1 MNRTK
6 RLQLQIG
13 GGLVVLAVAATIA
26 AVSLTSLQG
35 ALPAQSR
42 GRAAPDFIG
51 INAWVNSPPL
61 SLKQLRG
68 KVVWVDFWTY
78 SCINCIRTL
87 AYVREF
93 YARYHQAGLE
103 IVGVHSPEFSFEKN
117 LANIKAAVE
126 RYRLPYPIA
135 VDNQM
140 ATWTAYLNNS
150 WPHVYLIDR
159 NGKIAFDLS
168 GEGGDD
174 DLQTHLR
181 ALLAETGAHLPPPID
196 FTEAWFNPHN
206 TPEIYAGFDRGALQS
221 SLANTEGY
229 VPGQTVDYRP
239 VDARTVNDAGP
250 NGSFFLAGKWFNGSE
265 FVRAEQDGA
274 RVELPFFAR
283 NVFIVA
289 APEGAKATAAVLLD
303 GKPVPPSLLGE
314 DATGGTIVISR
325 DDLFRVLRLSAA
337 DVHRLTLTVSKGF
350 ELYTFTFG

>member
-1 MNRTK
+1 MERRK
-6 RLQLQIG
+6 RFQLQIG
-13 GGLVVLAVAATIA
+13 AGILLLAGAVVFA
-26 AVSLTSLQG
+26 AVQLTSLQG
-35 ALPAQSR
+35 ALPAQRR
-42 GRAAPDFIG
+42 GRVAPDFVG

-61 SLKQLRG
+61 TLKQLRG
-68 KVVWVDFWTY
+68 KVVWIDFWTY

-87 AYVREF
+87 PDVRQF

-117 LANIKAAVE
+117 LRNIKAAVK

-135 VDNQM
+135 VDNKM
-140 ATWTAYLNNS
+140 ATWSAYLNNS

-168 GEGGDD
+168 GEGGDE

-196 FTEAWFNPHN
+196 FSTPVFNPHQ
-206 TPEIYAGFDRGALQS
+206 TPEIYAGYERGGVTM
-221 SLANTEGY
+221 SLANDEGY
-229 VPGQTVDYRP
+229 VPGQIVDYKP
-239 VDARTVNDAGP
+239 VGAAAVRDVGP
-250 NGSFFLAGKWFNGSE
+250 NGSFFLEGKWFNGGE
-265 FVRAEQDGA
+265 LMRAAQDGA

-283 NVFIVA
+283 NVFVVA
-289 APEGAKATAAVLLD
+289 APQGAKATATVLLD

-325 DDLFRVLRLSAA
+325 DDLFRVLHLSAA
-337 DVHRLTLTVSKGF
+337 GVHQLTLTVSKGF